1 MVHIKDVR
9 IGNLLIHKEIGISLV
24 IKIDKSPLNQSPPI
38 IYAIDQDDTIYSGPC
53 EDWFYFWSRP
63 PIQK

>member
-1 MVHIKDVR
+1 MVQIKDVR
-9 IGNLLIHKEIGISLV
+9 VGNLLIHKEVGISLV
-24 IKIDKSPLNQSPPI
+24 VKIDKHPQNHPHPI
-38 IYAIDQDDTIYSGPC
+38 IYGKDQDNKIYSGPC